1 MIKQWY
7 VAHTCFKCLI
17 HVSRPHK
24 QGARLL
30 FQYNWI
36 WNDCSVEYWCFRDND
51 CFLAAI
57 LDLAAILNTCWC
69 LNDVICIFILSLLYN
84 SQLGPIWMQNN
95 WKYSTSFIWR
105 PSWIWR
111 PFWILSDDFSIC
123 IQVRLNSPSFEIL
136 KYQVSYF
143 WHQNYAGC
151 IIFKNKSCLR
161 AWWSWV

>member
-1 MIKQWY
+1 MNNYIS
-7 VAHTCFKCLI
+7 HIL
-17 HVSRPHK
+17 VSITVLDYIEILWFCR
-24 QGARLL
+24 
-30 FQYNWI
+30 F
-36 WNDCSVEYWCFRDND
+36 S
-51 CFLAAI
+51 FLAAI

-69 LNDVICIFILSLLYN
+69 LNDVIWIFILLQVYN
-84 SQLGPIWMQNN
+84 NQLGPIWMQNN

-123 IQVRLNSPSFEIL
+123 IRVRLNSPSFEIL

-151 IIFKNKSCLR
+151 TSLKIIPK
-161 AWWSWV
+161 